1 MKYMK
6 KIFNKSYWLGL
17 LSGIIFTFAG
27 LYLAFW
33 IDSRSTEI
41 VDVNEVEGVDT
52 ICVDDPYMGMTKEE
66 FYKEMQKGCYGDLT
80 QKQIDSLQLDLALFN
95 HGVPDSIIKIWGGL
109 SDKQKLDA
117 ILGVATEDIRLW
129 NKKQKH

>member
-1 MKYMK
+1 MKR
-6 KIFNKSYWLGL
+6 FGNKSYWLGF

-33 IDSRSTEI
+33 IDSRRTEI
-41 VDVNEVEGVDT
+41 VEVGELEGTDTLVD
-52 ICVDDPYMGMTKEE
+52 IYMGMTEEE
-66 FYKEMQKGCYGDLT
+66 FHKKMQKGCYGDLT

>member
-1 MKYMK
+1 MK
-6 KIFNKSYWLGL
+6 KIFNKLYCLGF

-33 IDSRSTEI
+33 IDSRRTEI
-41 VDVNEVEGVDT
+41 VEVGELEGTDTLVD
-52 ICVDDPYMGMTKEE
+52 IYMGMTEEE
-66 FYKEMQKGCYGDLT
+66 FHKEMQKGCYGDLT